1 MTMGILLTFH
11 QQYQPVFN
19 SLLLSAIV
27 AGLPLYVLF
36 YMLAVRRMKAWI
48 CAIAAM
54 FTAFVL
60 SWLVWKMPFGI
71 TLGTATEGMAFGL
84 WPISWIV
91 LNAVFFHNL
100 TVASGD
106 FDVIRRSLT
115 RLTQDRRLQALLI
128 AFSFGALLEGI
139 AGFGA
144 PVAITASI
152 LASLG
157 FEPVTGAVLALLANT
172 APVAFGSIGI
182 PVVTLGGLVAPIL
195 GHKDPTS
202 TTLALSAMVGRQLPL
217 FSIIIPAYLIVVLA
231 GWKRMREILPAVLVT
246 GISFAIVQFLVSNF
260 VGPELTDV
268 LAALVSMGCLA
279 ILLRFWR
286 PAQVYRFSHEPAVA
300 AAPRRVAGTKSVEAD
315 LPGVAAAKGRPDVVV
330 DAPPN
335 RVWWAFGMYIVLVV
349 VILIGQMGNLP
360 FWSGHPVGDVKTA
373 LHAPLNITAD
383 LKCGT
388 PGFALCPKP
397 WIGPLPTKD
406 RQAIKFP
413 DWNFYWPGTYEIKKG
428 TPVSLIYR
436 EKPIVAASSQY
447 ALTFDWNF
455 LAAAGSLVLYA
466 CVVAF
471 LLMRARRLKVN
482 FLTVY
487 RQTLR
492 QLALPIV
499 TIAFILAI
507 AQLMNYSGMTS
518 SLALAF
524 AKTGFIFP
532 FVAAYLGWLGVFLT
546 GSDTSSNTLFG
557 ALQAQTAQQLH
568 MSPILTAGTNS
579 SGGVMGK
586 MISPQNLSVGAAGVN
601 KVGSEGEIFARV
613 IRYSVILTALVGVVA
628 MIEAYALPFIVPS
641 P

>member
-1 MTMGILLTFH
+1 MGILLTFH
-11 QQYQPVFN
+11 QSYQPVFN
-19 SLLLSAIV
+19 SLLLSALV

-48 CAIAAM
+48 CAISAM
-54 FTAFVL
+54 LTAFVL
-60 SWLVWKMPFGI
+60 GWLVWGMPFGV

-106 FDVIRRSLT
+106 FDIIRSALA
-115 RLTQDRRLQALLI
+115 RLTQDRRLQTLLI

-601 KVGSEGEIFARV
+601 KVGSEGEIFRRV
-613 IRYSVILTALVGVVA
+613 IGYSLILTSAVGIVA
-628 MIEAYALPFIVPS
+628 MIEAYVIPGIVPT